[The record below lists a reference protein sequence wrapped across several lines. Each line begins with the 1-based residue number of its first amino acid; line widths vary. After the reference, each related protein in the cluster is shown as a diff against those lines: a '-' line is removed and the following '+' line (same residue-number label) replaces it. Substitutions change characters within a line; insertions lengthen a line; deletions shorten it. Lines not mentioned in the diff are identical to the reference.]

1 MAERHSLPTVA
12 FIVAL
17 TGAMFSGIG
26 PSTAQGIG
34 TIRDA
39 EIENTIRNFSTP
51 VFLAANLDPSAVKIH
66 LVKDKTLNAFVAGG
80 QRLFINT
87 GMLTQAKSAEQI
99 IGVIAHETG
108 HISGGHL
115 ARIKDALKGS
125 TATTILSIILGGA
138 AIGAGRGDIG
148 SVIIAGGQGVIM
160 RNYLSY
166 TRTQESA
173 ADQAALKYLDKIKIS
188 AKGFLEFM
196 ELLGDQELQAPERQ
210 DPYVRTH
217 PLTRNRVAA
226 IAYHVAN
233 SPYSDNTVSSEFDIG
248 FRRLRAKLYG
258 FLNPIGHTLR
268 VYKESD
274 NSLESRYARAVG
286 YYRVPNL
293 KKAVPL
299 IDGLIAEY
307 PKDPYFREL
316 KGQMLFENGKP
327 EAALVSYQNA
337 VTLLPDNSLIRRE
350 LARVQLALNDPALLK
365 PAIKNL
371 RIAIADDSESPFTW
385 RQLAIAYGRQGDKG
399 HSSLALAE
407 EALLTGEKSAA
418 LYHAGLAERLFP
430 HGSREWLQSQ
440 DILLAARQKKKR

>member
-1 MAERHSLPTVA
+1 MGATDARGQKISL
-12 FIVAL
+12 
-17 TGAMFSGIG
+17 
-26 PSTAQGIG
+26 
-34 TIRDA
+34 IRDA

-66 LVKDKTLNAFVAGG
+66 LVRDKTLNAFVAGG

-148 SVIIAGGQGVIM
+148 SVIIAGGQGIVV
-160 RNYLSY
+160 RNFLSY

-173 ADQAALKYLDKIKIS
+173 ADQAALKYLDKVKIS
-188 AKGFLEFM
+188 ARGFLEFM
-196 ELLGDQELQAPERQ
+196 EILGDQEFRVPERQ

-217 PLTRNRVAA
+217 PLTRDRVAV
-226 IAYHVAN
+226 IAHHVAN
-233 SPYSDNTVSSEFDIG
+233 SPYSDNAVSSKFDIN
-248 FRRLRAKLYG
+248 FRRTRAKLYG
-258 FLNPIGHTLR
+258 FLNLIGHTLR

-286 YYRVPNL
+286 YYREPNL
-293 KKAVPL
+293 EKAVPL

-327 EAALVSYQNA
+327 GAALVSYQNA
-337 VTLLPDNSLIRRE
+337 VTLLPDNPLIRRE
-350 LARVQLALNDPALLK
+350 LARVQLALNNPALLDT
-365 PAIKNL
+365 AIDNL

-385 RQLAIAYGRQGDKG
+385 RQLAIAYGRRGDKG

-407 EALLTGEKSAA
+407 EALLTGKKPVA

-440 DILLAARQKKKR
+440 DILLAARQKKKK